1 MPLRLTVEN
10 LDRMPDG
17 GPLSVEITG
26 RRGLDIGRDQHLDWT
41 LPDPGRTVSG
51 KHCEVRYQDG
61 GYWLYD
67 VSTNGTY
74 VNGSDRRIQGP
85 HRLRDGDRLEIGHYL
100 VAVAL
105 DGEGAAA
112 AVPSASA
119 GEPSG
124 GDLWRV
130 SGEVA
135 PPLPRRDLA
144 PVQDTRP
151 VRPDFLEWAVEA
163 PSGMPASP
171 SAPPAHTGDDWSWA
185 QSTPAAPPVYAP
197 PPPVPQPRR
206 PGQPR
211 PPEPAAWDDVA
222 DPAVEVDPTLE
233 PVDWSLPPVPGTSK
247 PEVAPAAM
255 VPPPAPMAA
264 APVTPIAPA
273 AQPAAAPLA
282 PAAGAPRGAD
292 FARRFAKGA
301 GIPEEV
307 VAWRDPGDLAEELG
321 ALMRI
326 VAEDLK
332 QLMAARAESKRLV
345 RAADQTMIQ
354 ALDNNPM
361 KFAPTADDT
370 LRLMFGRPGS
380 GYLDAKTTLRHS
392 FRDLK
397 VHQVKTYGAMQQALS
412 MLLAD
417 LEPQAIEEAGEG
429 EKGIGGLLGSRKARF
444 WDTYVVRWKA
454 KTAPHDDGIVG
465 TFMLHFSDC
474 YDGGGRK

>member
-17 GPLSVEITG
+17 GPLSVEVTG

-67 VSTNGTY
+67 VSTNGTF

-85 HRLRDGDRLEIGHYL
+85 HRLRNGDRIEIGHYL

-105 DGEGAAA
+105 DGEGAAMA
-112 AVPSASA
+112 APPASA

-135 PPLPRRDLA
+135 PPVPRRDLA
-144 PVQDTRP
+144 PVQETRP

-163 PSGMPASP
+163 PSGTLAGQP
-171 SAPPAHTGDDWSWA
+171 APPAQAGDDWSWA
-185 QSTPAAPPVYAP
+185 QATPPPMPVFEP

-211 PPEPAAWDDVA
+211 APEPAAWDDAAGAAPAA
-222 DPAVEVDPTLE
+222 DPAPE
-233 PVDWSLPPVPGTSK
+233 PVDWSLPPVPGASK
-247 PEVAPAAM
+247 PQVTPVAI
-255 VPPPAPMAA
+255 VPPPAPL
-264 APVTPIAPA
+264 APVPIAPSA
-273 AQPAAAPLA
+273 PVAQAAAAPLA
-282 PAAGAPRGAD
+282 QAGATPRGGD

-301 GIPEEV
+301 GIAEDV

-332 QLMAARAESKRLV
+332 QLMAARAESKRLA
-345 RAADQTMIQ
+345 RATDQTMIQ

-361 KFAPTADDT
+361 KFAPTADDA

-380 GYLDAKTTLRHS
+380 GYLDARTTLRHS

-417 LEPQAIEEAGEG
+417 LEPQAIEEAGEP
-429 EKGIGGLLGSRKARF
+429 EKGIGGLFGARKARL

>member
-17 GPLSVEITG
+17 GPLSIEITG

-85 HRLRDGDRLEIGHYL
+85 HRLRNGDRLEIGHYL

-105 DGEGAAA
+105 DGEGAAMA
-112 AVPSASA
+112 APSAPA
-119 GEPSG
+119 GEPQG

-163 PSGMPASP
+163 PSGPPAGQ
-171 SAPPAHTGDDWSWA
+171 SAPPALAGDDWSWA
-185 QSTPAAPPVYAP
+185 QSTPPPAPVSEP

-211 PPEPAAWDDVA
+211 PPEPAAWDDAAEAAQEA
-222 DPAVEVDPTLE
+222 DPSPE
-233 PVDWSLPPVPGTSK
+233 PVDWSIPPVPGALK
-247 PEVAPAAM
+247 PQIASAPI
-255 VPPPAPMAA
+255 VPPPAPL
-264 APVTPIAPA
+264 APA
-273 AQPAAAPLA
+273 PQPSPAQPA
-282 PAAGAPRGAD
+282 PAAGASQGGD

-301 GIPEEV
+301 GIAEDV

-370 LRLMFGRPGS
+370 LRLMFGRPGA
-380 GYLDAKTTLRHS
+380 GYLDARTTLRYS

-412 MLLAD
+412 LLLAD
-417 LEPQAIEEAGEG
+417 LEPQAIEEAGEP
-429 EKGIGGLLGSRKARF
+429 EKGIGGLLGSRKARL

>member
-51 KHCEVRYQDG
+51 KHCEVRFQDG
-61 GYWLYD
+61 CYWLYD

-85 HRLRDGDRLEIGHYL
+85 HRLRDGDRIEIGHYL

-105 DGEGAAA
+105 DGEGAAMA
-112 AVPSASA
+112 APPASA
-119 GEPSG
+119 AEPSG

-135 PPLPRRDLA
+135 PPVPRRDLA
-144 PVQDTRP
+144 PPQDTRP

-163 PSGMPASP
+163 PSGPTAGQAGPP
-171 SAPPAHTGDDWSWA
+171 SQPGDDWSWA
-185 QSTPAAPPVYAP
+185 QSTPVPRPVFEP

-222 DPAVEVDPTLE
+222 GPAPEADPALE
-233 PVDWSLPPVPGTSK
+233 PVDWSLPPVPGGSK
-247 PEVAPAAM
+247 PEVEPAAM
-255 VPPPAPMAA
+255 VPPSAPLAL
-264 APVTPIAPA
+264 APVPIAPVPQVA
-273 AQPAAAPLA
+273 PSQPAHAVSAPS
-282 PAAGAPRGAD
+282 GSD
-292 FARRFAKGA
+292 VVRRFAKGA
-301 GIPEEV
+301 GIAEEV

-380 GYLDAKTTLRHS
+380 GYLDARTTLRHS

-412 MLLAD
+412 LLLAD
-417 LEPQAIEEAGEG
+417 LEPQAIEEADEP
-429 EKGIGGLLGSRKARF
+429 EKGIGGLLGSRKARL

>member
-1 MPLRLTVEN
+1 VPLRLTVEN

-105 DGEGAAA
+105 DGEGAAMTAPA
-112 AVPSASA
+112 APA
-119 GEPSG
+119 GEPPG

-144 PVQDTRP
+144 PPQDTRP

-163 PSGMPASP
+163 PSG
-171 SAPPAHTGDDWSWA
+171 PPAGQAGPPSQPGDDWSWA
-185 QSTPAAPPVYAP
+185 QSTPAPRPVFEP

-211 PPEPAAWDDVA
+211 PPEPAAWDDVTGPAPEA
-222 DPAVEVDPTLE
+222 DPALE
-233 PVDWSLPPVPGTSK
+233 PVDWSLPPVPGGSR

-255 VPPPAPMAA
+255 VPPS
-264 APVTPIAPA
+264 
-273 AQPAAAPLA
+273 APLA
-282 PAAGAPRGAD
+282 PAPIPIAPVPQVAPSQPAHAVSAPSGSD
-292 FARRFAKGA
+292 VVRRFAKGA
-301 GIPEEV
+301 GIAEEV

-380 GYLDAKTTLRHS
+380 GYLDARTTLRHS

-412 MLLAD
+412 LLLAD
-417 LEPQAIEEAGEG
+417 LEPQAIEEADEP
-429 EKGIGGLLGSRKARF
+429 EKGIGSLLGSRKARL
-444 WDTYVVRWKA
+444 WDSYVVRWKA